1 MRAFSGAEKLAF
13 FGMLRNDSHHRL
25 ENTSDTLGRS
35 HK

>member
-13 FGMLRNDSHHRL
+13 FGMPRNDSHHCL
-25 ENTSDTLGRS
+25 ENTSDILGRS